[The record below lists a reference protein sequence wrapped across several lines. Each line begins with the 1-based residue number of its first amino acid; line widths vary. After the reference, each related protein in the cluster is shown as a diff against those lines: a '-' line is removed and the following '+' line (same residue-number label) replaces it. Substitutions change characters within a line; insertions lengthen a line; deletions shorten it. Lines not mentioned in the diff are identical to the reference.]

1 MPYQN
6 PDKQNK
12 VSEPLKPTQ
21 MTALAALLSIFGSIT
36 AQAETLTIEMLIK
49 LSQRSQYPY
58 QKVTMSISKGPDSVR
73 LPKKSKTSKKTQ

>member
-1 MPYQN
+1 VPNQY
-6 PDKQNK
+6 PDKHNK

-49 LSQRSQYPY
+49 LSQIYNIEIARIAMGDT
-58 QKVTMSISKGPDSVR
+58 VT
-73 LPKKSKTSKKTQ
+73 